1 MTPMI
6 EDLQGVVLDEGLSV
20 DLRELARVCG
30 ASDQILRLLV
40 SEGVLRPEGGRPQE
54 WRFSGVQVCRARRAL
69 RLQRDLELD
78 LAATALALDLIEELE
93 ALRRRVRALE
103 YQLGR
108 DG

>member
-1 MTPMI
+1 MTPMSD
-6 EDLQGVVLDEGLSV
+6 DLQGEVLDEGLSL
-20 DLRELARVCG
+20 DLAELARLCG
-30 ASDQILRLLV
+30 ATDQTVSLLV
-40 SEGVLRPEGGRPQE
+40 SEGVLRPHGGRPQE

-93 ALRRRVRALE
+93 SLRRRVRALE

-108 DG
+108 GG

>member
-1 MTPMI
+1 MTPI
-6 EDLQGVVLDEGLSV
+6 SEDLQGVVLDEALNL

-30 ASDQILRLLV
+30 ATDQTVTLLV
-40 SEGVLRPEGGRPQE
+40 SEGVLRPEGARPQE

-93 ALRRRVRALE
+93 ALRQHVRALE

-108 DG
+108 VV